1 MGIFQR
7 PFSQKKGNQS
17 QTSADDAAGSDAQVL
32 DDVGTGGIQWVTER
46 HVACVF
52 LGSFQS

>member
-32 DDVGTGGIQWVTER
+32 DDIGTGGIQWVTER